1 MGSDAIVSLE
11 RRPVCSLK
19 VALLVSLALVS
30 GCGLL
35 APSGPSDVAR
45 GEYYA
50 AGKPEFD
57 SFFIVLHEKQVQLLG
72 APNEPAEARKNL
84 TQILGLT
91 PDASDDSLKER
102 LVQELRNLA
111 GQGLRVRLD
120 VPAPSA
126 TIDASATLYT
136 SDTNTATPLRAA
148 LPREATRLV
157 RSRNRLLDSKT
168 ELEKLN
174 VMGITLEGKVDA
186 SFRTDGP
193 WKRDEVRKNLAD
205 GQKLITLMQ
214 ARAQE
219 VVDLD
224 QNLLALLTDVA
235 STDPNLGKTPAYVT
249 NSVEDAPKPGRR
261 PPARPA
267 PAGRPN
273 AAPASKPD
281 ALAKPASKPRE
292 DDGGAPAPKPTQGNA
307 PAEIEP

>member
-1 MGSDAIVSLE
+1 V
-11 RRPVCSLK
+11 SLK
-19 VALLVSLALVS
+19 VALLVSLALACSCLS

-72 APNEPAEARKNL
+72 APGEPADARKNL
-84 TQILGLT
+84 TQIVGLA

-102 LVQELRNLA
+102 LAQELKKLA

-120 VPAPSA
+120 VPAPSP
-126 TIDASATLYT
+126 TVDASATLYA
-136 SDTNTATPLRAA
+136 SETNTATPLRSA
-148 LPREATRLV
+148 LPQEATRLV

-168 ELEKLN
+168 ELEKLK

-214 ARAQE
+214 ARAQD

-224 QNLLALLTDVA
+224 QKLLALLTDVA
-235 STDPNLGKTPAYVT
+235 STDPNLGTTPAYAPPPT
-249 NSVEDAPKPGRR
+249 DESPKPGRR
-261 PPARPA
+261 AVATRPA
-267 PAGRPN
+267 PAPAARPN
-273 AAPASKPD
+273 GAAPPAKPAPASKP
-281 ALAKPASKPRE
+281 APKPRG
-292 DDGGAPAPKPTQGNA
+292 DDDAPSAPKPTQGNA

>member
-1 MGSDAIVSLE
+1 V
-11 RRPVCSLK
+11 SLK

-30 GCGLL
+30 GCGVF

-72 APNEPAEARKNL
+72 APGEPAEARKNL
-84 TQILGLT
+84 TQIVGLT
-91 PDASDDSLKER
+91 PDASDDSLRER
-102 LVQELRNLA
+102 LAQELKKLA

-126 TIDASATLYT
+126 TIDASATLYATDT
-136 SDTNTATPLRAA
+136 STVSLLRTT
-148 LPREATRLV
+148 LSQEATRLV

-174 VMGITLEGKVDA
+174 VMGITLESKVDT

-193 WKRDEVRKNLAD
+193 WKRDEVRKNLTD

-214 ARAQE
+214 ARAQD

-224 QNLLALLTDVA
+224 QKLLALLTDVA
-235 STDPNLGKTPAYVT
+235 STDPNLGKTPAFAPPST
-249 NSVEDAPKPGRR
+249 EDAPRPGRR
-261 PPARPA
+261 APAARSA

-273 AAPASKPD
+273 AAPVSKPG
-281 ALAKPASKPRE
+281 AVAKPSPKPRE
-292 DDGGAPAPKPTQGNA
+292 DEGGAPAPKPTQGNA

>member
-1 MGSDAIVSLE
+1 V
-11 RRPVCSLK
+11 SLK
-19 VALLVSLALVS
+19 VALLVSLALACSCLS

-72 APNEPAEARKNL
+72 APGEPAEARKNL
-84 TQILGLT
+84 TQIIGLA

-102 LVQELRNLA
+102 LAQELKKLA
-111 GQGLRVRLD
+111 AQGLRVRLD

-126 TIDASATLYT
+126 TVDASATLYA
-136 SDTNTATPLRAA
+136 SETNTATPLRSA
-148 LPREATRLV
+148 LPQEATRLV

-168 ELEKLN
+168 ELEKLK

-214 ARAQE
+214 ARAQD

-224 QNLLALLTDVA
+224 QKLLALLTDVA
-235 STDPNLGKTPAYVT
+235 STDPNLGTTPAY
-249 NSVEDAPKPGRR
+249 APPPAEESTKPGRR
-261 PPARPA
+261 VVATRPAPAGAAKPTTAAPARPA
-267 PAGRPN
+267 PT
-273 AAPASKPD
+273 
-281 ALAKPASKPRE
+281 AKPASKPRS
-292 DDGGAPAPKPTQGNA
+292 DDDAPAPKPTQGNA

>member
-1 MGSDAIVSLE
+1 VSL
-11 RRPVCSLK
+11 RK
-19 VALLVSLALVS
+19 VALLVSLTLLA

-35 APSGPSDVAR
+35 APSGPTDVAR

-72 APNEPAEARKNL
+72 APGEPADARKNL
-84 TQILGLT
+84 TQIVGLA
-91 PDASDDSLKER
+91 PEASDDSLKER
-102 LVQELRNLA
+102 LDQELKKLA

-126 TIDASATLYT
+126 TVDASATLYA
-136 SDTNTATPLRAA
+136 SDTNTATPLRNA
-148 LPREATRLV
+148 LPQEATRLV
-157 RSRNRLLDSKT
+157 RSRNRLLDSKS

-186 SFRTDGP
+186 AFRTDGP

-224 QNLLALLTDVA
+224 QKLLALLTDVA
-235 STDPNLGKTPAYVT
+235 STDPNLGKTPAYVAPPA
-249 NSVEDAPKPGRR
+249 EDAPKPGRR
-261 PPARPA
+261 AVATRPAPAPAAKPTGAPAARPA
-267 PAGRPN
+267 PV
-273 AAPASKPD
+273 
-281 ALAKPASKPRE
+281 AKPAAKPRG
-292 DDGGAPAPKPTQGNA
+292 DDDAPAPKPTQGNA

>member
-1 MGSDAIVSLE
+1 VSI
-11 RRPVCSLK
+11 K
-19 VALLVSLALVS
+19 VALFVSLALVS

-72 APNEPAEARKNL
+72 APREPAEARKNL
-84 TQILGLT
+84 TEIIGLT
-91 PDASDDSLKER
+91 PDASDDSLKAR
-102 LVQELRNLA
+102 LAQELQKLA

-120 VPAPSA
+120 VPAPST
-126 TIDASATLYT
+126 TIDASATLYA
-136 SDTNTATPLRAA
+136 SDTNTVTPLRAA
-148 LPREATRLV
+148 LPQEATRLV
-157 RSRNRLLDSKT
+157 RSRNRLLDSKA

-174 VMGITLEGKVDA
+174 VMGIELEGKVDA

-214 ARAQE
+214 ARARD
-219 VVDLD
+219 VVELD
-224 QNLLALLTDVA
+224 QKLLALLTDVA
-235 STDPNLGKTPAYVT
+235 STDPNLGKTPAYLPP
-249 NSVEDAPKPGRR
+249 SVEDAPRPGRR
-261 PPARPA
+261 APPTRAGSVARPSAAAAPSKPIPVAKPRDDDA
-267 PAGRPN
+267 PAP
-273 AAPASKPD
+273 
-281 ALAKPASKPRE
+281 
-292 DDGGAPAPKPTQGNA
+292 PKPTQGNA

>member
-1 MGSDAIVSLE
+1 LPLK
-11 RRPVCSLK
+11 RRTVCRLR
-19 VALLVSLALVS
+19 VALLASLALVS

-45 GEYYA
+45 GEYYS

-72 APNEPAEARKNL
+72 APSEPAEARKNL

-102 LVQELRNLA
+102 LVQELKNLA

-120 VPAPSA
+120 VPPPSV
-126 TIDASATLYT
+126 TVDASATLYT
-136 SDTNTATPLRAA
+136 SDTSTATPLRTA

-157 RSRNRLLDSKT
+157 RSRNRLLDGKA

-174 VMGITLEGKVDA
+174 VMGIMLEGKVDA

-224 QNLLALLTDVA
+224 QKLLALLTDVA
-235 STDPNLGKTPAYVT
+235 STDPNLGKAPAHVTP
-249 NSVEDAPKPGRR
+249 SIEDAPKPGRR
-261 PPARPA
+261 APARPA
-267 PAGRPN
+267 PINRPT
-273 AAPASKPD
+273 AAPNSKPE
-281 ALAKPASKPRE
+281 ATAKPASKPRE
-292 DDGGAPAPKPTQGNA
+292 DDGGTHAPKPTQGSA

>member
-1 MGSDAIVSLE
+1 MPLK
-11 RRPVCSLK
+11 RRTVCRLR
-19 VALLVSLALVS
+19 VALLASLALVS

-45 GEYYA
+45 GEYYS

-72 APNEPAEARKNL
+72 APSEPAEARKNL

-102 LVQELRNLA
+102 LVQELKNLA

-120 VPAPSA
+120 VPPPSV
-126 TIDASATLYT
+126 TVDASATLYT
-136 SDTNTATPLRAA
+136 SDTSTATPLRTA

-157 RSRNRLLDSKT
+157 RSRNRLLDGKA

-174 VMGITLEGKVDA
+174 VMGIMLEGKVDA

-224 QNLLALLTDVA
+224 QKLLALLTDVA
-235 STDPNLGKTPAYVT
+235 STDPNLGKAPAHVTP
-249 NSVEDAPKPGRR
+249 SIEDAPKPGRR
-261 PPARPA
+261 APARPA
-267 PAGRPN
+267 PINRPT
-273 AAPASKPD
+273 AAPNSKPE
-281 ALAKPASKPRE
+281 ATAKPASKPRE
-292 DDGGAPAPKPTQGNA
+292 DDAGTPAPKPTQGSA